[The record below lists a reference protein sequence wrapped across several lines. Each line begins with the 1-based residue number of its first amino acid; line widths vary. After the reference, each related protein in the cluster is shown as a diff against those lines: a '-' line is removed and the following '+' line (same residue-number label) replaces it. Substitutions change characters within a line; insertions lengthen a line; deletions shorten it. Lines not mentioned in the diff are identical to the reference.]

1 MLGTAGKNS
10 PISFRFV
17 TKYFTFVGH
26 YPGTGSPGMCLKGKD
41 DQKTDNMRKTIYLPF
56 IALALMATSC
66 NTKKAA
72 VPQGGIRVENLDKTA
87 NPRTDFYQYACGGWM
102 AANPLTDEY
111 SRFGS
116 FDQLAENNR
125 TQIKSLIEDLAHK
138 QSEQIGR
145 AHV

>member
-1 MLGTAGKNS
+1 
-10 PISFRFV
+10 
-17 TKYFTFVGH
+17 
-26 YPGTGSPGMCLKGKD
+26 
-41 DQKTDNMRKTIYLPF
+41 MRKTIYLPF

-72 VPQGGIRVENLDKTA
+72 APQGGIRVENLDKTA

-138 QSEQIGR
+138 QSEQGSVARKVGDLYNIAMDSAKLNAEGIAPIKAELEKIR
-145 AHV
+145 EQTQNIE